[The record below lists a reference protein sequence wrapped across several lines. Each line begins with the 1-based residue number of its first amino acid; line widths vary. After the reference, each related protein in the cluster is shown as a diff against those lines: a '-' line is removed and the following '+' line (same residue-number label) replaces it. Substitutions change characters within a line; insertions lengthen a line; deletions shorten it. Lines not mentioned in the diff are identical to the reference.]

1 MAGGSIAGSLIGGG
15 STTVTQKAGSLEK
28 IQAGAAKQIAP
39 ELINYIRGGMK
50 GVPSGQQIWGS
61 QMAMNQMKKQAGS
74 MGIQPGDP
82 RLNETYRMLGENLT
96 KPNQSVLDM
105 AMALYTGA
113 PVTGG
118 TQTQTTTPG
127 FGDYMG
133 MGLQGYQTYQLM
145 NLLNMMSSK
154 PTA

>member
-1 MAGGSIAGSLIGGG
+1 MPGGGG
-15 STTVTQKAGSLEK
+15 SSTTTVKAGPLEK

-39 ELINYIRGGMK
+39 ELINYIMGGMK

-113 PVTGG
+113 PQTGG
-118 TQTQTTTPG
+118 SQTTETTAG
-127 FGDYMG
+127 VGDYLG
-133 MGLQGYQTYQLM
+133 LGLQGAQTYALFKYLPM
-145 NLLNMMSSK
+145 LL
-154 PTA
+154 AA